1 MWCNVLKCISSP
13 KIPRGNVSKNTSKIR
28 ILINYFKAQ
37 TPSINTQYHIHNLK
51 TRTQE
56 KHKSL

>member
-1 MWCNVLKCISSP
+1 MWCDVLKCISTP

-28 ILINYFKAQ
+28 ILIIYFKAQ
-37 TPSINTQYHIHNLK
+37 TPSINTQCYIHNLK

-56 KHKSL
+56 KQTLL